1 MKNVMIEFEIL
12 IRIIERTNDE
22 EILKEIGEILTKNDL
37 MRYVPRRLQG
47 KLIKSRGTVNPSPDE
62 IEDIREDTSE
72 DVRTLRE
79 DLKKLIDKLP
89 LEELEA
95 LWERYEDYM
104 IEIELDK
111 DPNFFKYLGKVVSKI
126 HQIFNICTSPSFDK
140 IPILVKFY
148 YPHVPVS
155 MISRHIPIV

>member
-111 DPNFFKYLGKVVSKI
+111 DPNFFKYAEEAKKGINVISHEEVEKQLG
-126 HQIFNICTSPSFDK
+126 
-140 IPILVKFY
+140 L
-148 YPHVPVS
+148 
-155 MISRHIPIV
+155 